1 LFIVCLSLKE
11 IYFPKFNYFYRM
23 NIFIANIQDSVATLT
38 AEESW
43 HCCKVL
49 RKKVGDKLVVID
61 GIGGVFEGD
70 LELVTEKKCVVK
82 IAKLLETQAKRNYY
96 LHMAIAP
103 TKQMDRIEWTI
114 EKMVEIGIDEISFIQ
129 CKNSERTSIK
139 TDRIKKIVESA
150 VKQSLQASIPK
161 VNELILVKDLIKN
174 ASEDQKLIAHCF
186 DSEKKDIKLLD
197 FKNKGTLI
205 LIGPEGDFTKEEVD
219 LALENKF
226 TAVSLGTNRLR
237 TETAGLFACQAVALL
252 S

>member
-1 LFIVCLSLKE
+1 
-11 IYFPKFNYFYRM
+11 M
-23 NIFIANIQDSVATLT
+23 NIFIATIHDSIATLT
-38 AEESW
+38 SEESW

-49 RKKVGDKLVVID
+49 RKRVGDRLVVID
-61 GIGGVFEGD
+61 GVGGMFEGE

-82 IAKLLETQAKRNYY
+82 IVKTLAAQAKRNYY

-103 TKQMDRIEWTI
+103 TKQMDRIEWAI
-114 EKMVEIGIDEISFIQ
+114 EKMVEIGVDEISFIQ

-150 VKQSLQASIPK
+150 VKQSLQAFIPK
-161 VNELILVKDLIKN
+161 VNELILVKDLMKN
-174 ASEDQKLIAHCF
+174 ASVDQKLMAHCF
-186 DSEKKDIKLLD
+186 DSEKRDIKLID
-197 FKNKGTLI
+197 FKNKRNLI

-219 LALENKF
+219 LAIENKF